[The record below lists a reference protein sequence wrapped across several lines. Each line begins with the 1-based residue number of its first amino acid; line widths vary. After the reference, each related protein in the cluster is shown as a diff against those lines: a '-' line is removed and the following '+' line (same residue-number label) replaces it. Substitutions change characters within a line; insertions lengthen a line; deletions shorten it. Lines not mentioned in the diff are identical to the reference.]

1 MSLFLVIYL
10 LFAHW
15 IADFVFQDER
25 WALAKKNSFVSL
37 LKHTLMYSFILTI
50 MMGFFLTFSQSAL
63 FWVISFVA
71 HTVIDYFTSKWVGQK
86 FERKELGSSIPNFGA
101 FTIIGLDQF
110 IHYLIL
116 LLSLGLFYI

>member
-25 WALAKKNSFVSL
+25 WSLAKKNSFVSL

-63 FWVISFVA
+63 FWVINFVA

-86 FERKELGSSIPNFGA
+86 FERKKLGSSIPNFGA